1 MLSAYDSVEEKLLK
15 LFKKIQILFKYL
27 LNRQKAVKIHLRRDL
42 IRDFRFHLRPVLF
55 SVYLNNPF
63 FFLNS
68 VEFCN
73 FVDDARKPLLPML
86 EKWKRCINNGAHVFV
101 LFMSLS
107 KNFDTIN
114 HQFMLAKLKAYVF
127 STSFKP
133 YAQLLTEQKT
143 GSYKQKITDKL
154 SLERDVIGAVPQGS
168 IDGPLFLNLFI
179 NDLVLFIQYTV

>member
-1 MLSAYDSVEEKLLK
+1 MQECRKRYSTQTALFIRLKIWRAYIDKKKFGWSSFNRSKQAINAIHHKRLLAMLSAYDSVEEKSLK

-114 HQFMLAKLKAYVF
+114 H
-127 STSFKP
+127 
-133 YAQLLTEQKT
+133 
-143 GSYKQKITDKL
+143 
-154 SLERDVIGAVPQGS
+154 
-168 IDGPLFLNLFI
+168 
-179 NDLVLFIQYTV
+179 

>member
-1 MLSAYDSVEEKLLK
+1 MLSVYDSVEEKLSK

-27 LNRQKAVKIHLRRDL
+27 LNRQKAVKIHLRRGL

-55 SVYLNNPF
+55 SVYLNNPL

-86 EKWKRCINNGAHVFV
+86 EKWKRCINNGVHVFV

-114 HQFMLAKLKAYVF
+114 H
-127 STSFKP
+127 
-133 YAQLLTEQKT
+133 
-143 GSYKQKITDKL
+143 
-154 SLERDVIGAVPQGS
+154 
-168 IDGPLFLNLFI
+168 
-179 NDLVLFIQYTV
+179 